1 LVLPGTVQAYIEA
14 PIYARTNG
22 YLKTWSV
29 DIGSTVKKG
38 QLLAEI
44 DTPEVDQQLAQAIAD
59 LATARANQAL
69 ASTTN
74 TRWKELL
81 ATESV
86 SKQDADEK
94 AGDAAA
100 KIAIV
105 ESAAAN
111 VARLR
116 QLESFK
122 RVVAPF
128 DGIITA
134 RNTDIGALINAGE
147 SAGSELFRLADTD
160 KLRIY
165 VQIPEPYAAAAKPGL
180 AAELRFTEQPGKGY
194 AATTVRTA
202 NALDPALRTLQVE
215 LELDNPQHELFP
227 GAYAE
232 VHFNIA
238 SNARAVR
245 LPANTILFRSP
256 GPQVATVDAQHKIR
270 LKSIVQG
277 RDFGGTIEVLSGL
290 TPDDAVVL
298 NPPDSIFDGVTV
310 RVAAPPA
317 KQAPKGPAKAT

>member
-1 LVLPGTVQAYIEA
+1 
-14 PIYARTNG
+14 
-22 YLKTWSV
+22 
-29 DIGSTVKKG
+29 
-38 QLLAEI
+38 
-44 DTPEVDQQLAQAIAD
+44 
-59 LATARANQAL
+59 
-69 ASTTN
+69 
-74 TRWKELL
+74 
-81 ATESV
+81 
-86 SKQDADEK
+86 
-94 AGDAAA
+94 
-100 KIAIV
+100 
-105 ESAAAN
+105 
-111 VARLR
+111 
-116 QLESFK
+116 
-122 RVVAPF
+122 
-128 DGIITA
+128 
-134 RNTDIGALINAGE
+134 LINAGE